1 MHPVPL
7 VNFTQNILSTEMA
20 GLIMPDHK
28 ISTRKVKG
36 NIRSH
41 VTMRKGEVISL
52 CRCWQ
57 SKNFPLC
64 DSTHKDLDDEK
75 GPVTI
80 STDCDHS
87 FLDGAEN

>member
-1 MHPVPL
+1 MHTDPL
-7 VNFTQNILSTEMA
+7 VDFTTKEINLDNAER
-20 GLIMPDHK
+20 IMPDHK
-28 ISTRKVKG
+28 FSTRKVKG
-36 NIRSH
+36 RLRTH

-57 SKNFPLC
+57 SKKFPLC
-64 DSTHKDLDDEK
+64 DGSHKSLEDEK

-87 FLDGAEN
+87 FLDNNEN